1 MMLAVL
7 PWLWGWAVGTDPA
20 PGEQTFPVDG
30 DLRVLAVAIDRRT
43 DIVPAPN

>member
-7 PWLWGWAVGTDPA
+7 PWLWGWAAGTSPA
-20 PGEQTFPVDG
+20 PGEQTFPVDD
-30 DLRVLAVAIDRRT
+30 DLRILTVAADLRI